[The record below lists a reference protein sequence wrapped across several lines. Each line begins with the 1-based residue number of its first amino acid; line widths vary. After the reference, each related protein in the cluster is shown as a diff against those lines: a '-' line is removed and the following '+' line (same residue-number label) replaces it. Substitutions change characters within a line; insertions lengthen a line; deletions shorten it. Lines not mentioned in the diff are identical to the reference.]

1 MAILLNNRSICYFKL
16 HLKKSTLNENIVFNK
31 LNKMKSLELIRS
43 YEDAEKSKETNPLYA
58 KAYFN
63 TAYI

>member
-1 MAILLNNRSICYFKL
+1 MAILLNNRSYCYFKL
-16 HLKKSTLNENIVFNK
+16 HLLESSLNENIVFNK
-31 LNKMKSLELIRS
+31 LNKIKSVELIRS
-43 YEDAEKSKETNPLYA
+43 YEDAVKSKETNPLYA